1 MGERV
6 AQLYIDPLSADI
18 LIEGLRRAVR
28 RIVRN
33 TLPVTSFSLCHL
45 VAATPDF
52 ISLWPKSKEL
62 EFGSDLR
69 QKAAIV
75 EDELLIES
83 PIDERA
89 MGMVKSAW
97 CTEFWYEEKD
107 LRDIEKELG
116 VTPGD
121 VYSRTDLMGWL
132 LLAAREILLRDDV
145 FAEEHLGYVAD
156 LAGLL
161 ELTRARVRAG
171 CKEDLLQLVQVRNV
185 GRNRARTLSQMGI
198 RTPADL
204 LAMSAKELDKLKSK
218 RGWGPVLVERILDS
232 VEKISTKHQTKQ
244 SRSDDEPLPGERQ
257 G

>member
-1 MGERV
+1 M
-6 AQLYIDPLSADI
+6 
-18 LIEGLRRAVR
+18 
-28 RIVRN
+28 
-33 TLPVTSFSLCHL
+33 
-45 VAATPDF
+45 AATPDF

-62 EFGSDLR
+62 EFGSELR
-69 QKAAIV
+69 QKAALV

-97 CTEFWYEEKD
+97 CTEYWYEEKD

-132 LLAAREILLRDDV
+132 LLAAREILLRDDI
-145 FAEEHLGYVAD
+145 FADEHLGYVAE

-185 GRNRARTLSQMGI
+185 GRARARTLSKMGI

-204 LAMSAKELDKLKSK
+204 LSISPMELDKLKSK
-218 RGWGPVLVERILDS
+218 RGWGPLLVERILES
-232 VEKISTKHQTKQ
+232 VKKISTKHQIKQ
-244 SRSDDEPLPGERQ
+244 TRTDDEPLPGERQ
-257 G
+257 D